1 MVGVQARAQTITLV
15 ATGVGAVAA
24 VAILLPAVAAP
35 LAERFGFTVAVWV
48 LGMLGWAIFV
58 LALAAIAIVPP
69 LLLPSRDRA
78 VFATHSWIG
87 AREVRRVFGRASK
100 AIGLPRDA
108 DTANAWLARTPASD
122 RNRFVRV
129 DALVLA
135 GRLDDARS
143 EAELMPD
150 RTPLDAYRKQEALA
164 LVADQAG
171 GAIDEASLRAAV
183 AAIPPGID
191 RTEAATSLAVF
202 RARRALP
209 DGDWRAPLLEVR
221 PAIPGSDVRV
231 LVADFGLP
239 IFEILVRKAVLPF
252 TALLVLIAASLTML
266 PALTG

>member
-1 MVGVQARAQTITLV
+1 
-15 ATGVGAVAA
+15 
-24 VAILLPAVAAP
+24 
-35 LAERFGFTVAVWV
+35 
-48 LGMLGWAIFV
+48 
-58 LALAAIAIVPP
+58 
-69 LLLPSRDRA
+69 
-78 VFATHSWIG
+78 
-87 AREVRRVFGRASK
+87 VFGRASK